1 MKKRIKRNNYIL
13 FGAIAV
19 AAVALSGVGFATW
32 ITGMQKLKDDDNQIS
47 ITVDTAK
54 NDTLYIDAAIDTND
68 SSIYLGEAS
77 TSKTGDSIYISD
89 GRDPDLTFKFS
100 QFRVI
105 ASDYYDPSTISVTM
119 TVGFTAENKADYV
132 TGSNGFAS
140 EGKTDTYIEFST
152 NFVDNGAVKLVDKT
166 LESTDPL
173 YGYTVK
179 ELNSNTITLSW
190 GSAFGGK
197 NTGGPA
203 TYYNNQLKDGTK
215 SLDEKLQI
223 MQTATST
230 LNAMNTA
237 LNNQTI
243 TLKFDVTA
251 AARSSN

>member
-32 ITGMQKLKDDDNQIS
+32 ITGMQKLTDDDNT
-47 ITVDTAK
+47 ITIKVDTAK

-77 TSKTGDSIYISD
+77 TEQSGNSIYISN
-89 GRDPDLTFKFS
+89 GSTPDLTFKFS

-119 TVGFTAENKADYV
+119 TVGFTTENIADYV
-132 TGSNGFAS
+132 TSKNGFAS
-140 EGKTDTYIEFST
+140 EGKNDTYIEFST
-152 NFVDNGAVKLVDKT
+152 DFVNNGFVQLENKT
-166 LESTDPL
+166 LQSTDPL

-179 ELNSNTITLSW
+179 GLKNNEITLSW
-190 GSAFGGK
+190 GSAFGK
-197 NTGGPA
+197 NTNGPA

-243 TLKFDVTA
+243 TLSFVVTA
-251 AARSSN
+251 TPR